1 MRQVASSEWCRAQ
14 MNELR
19 RRADNAKSV
28 LFSTLEL
35 KAEYEQTLQV
45 YMAYIVL
52 SFVHFYVVLSYIM
65 LCSIL

>member
-1 MRQVASSEWCRAQ
+1 

-52 SFVHFYVVLSYIM
+52 SFVQFYVVLSYIM